1 MADLGPIIGNLVD
14 NFVRPLVDSFANLF
28 KLFESSDGS
37 FSILK
42 AVLLPLE
49 VALTA
54 IKIVIDAIV
63 AGMKFIGIGGGP
75 KMQRLDAAAAGA
87 GYSGGSRATGTPMRG
102 GGGGGGGGGGSSYLQ
117 VNNSITLGRDA
128 TSSVN
133 TQLGQTAT
141 ATGRTRLGKR
151 RP

>member
-1 MADLGPIIGNLVD
+1 
-14 NFVRPLVDSFANLF
+14 
-28 KLFESSDGS
+28 
-37 FSILK
+37 
-42 AVLLPLE
+42 VLLPLE

-63 AGMKFIGIGGGP
+63 AGMKFIGIGGGQ
-75 KMQRLDAAAAGA
+75 KMQRLDRAAAGA
-87 GYSGGSRATGTPMRG
+87 GYSGGPRATGTPMR

-133 TQLGQTAT
+133 TQLGRA
-141 ATGRTRLGKR
+141 AKARGGKR
-151 RP
+151 TP

>member
-1 MADLGPIIGNLVD
+1 
-14 NFVRPLVDSFANLF
+14 
-28 KLFESSDGS
+28 LFESSDGS

-75 KMQRLDAAAAGA
+75 KLQKLDKAAASA
-87 GYSGGSRATGTPMRG
+87 GYSGGPRATGTPTM
-102 GGGGGGGGGGSSYLQ
+102 GGGGGGGGSSYLQ
-117 VNNSITLGRDA
+117 VQNNITFGRDA

-141 ATGRTRLGKR
+141 AAGRTRVGKR